1 MCPHPTEFLPLHLMK
16 YRGGGG
22 DQIIKR
28 SENLGPLSY
37 LVFVKVEFMEMGT
50 PVSNKYYIGSPRG
63 EVYGLDHTLT
73 RFADP
78 EVMVNLRPQ
87 TDIPGL
93 VLTGNDYKII
103 LTITSN

>member
-1 MCPHPTEFLPLHLMK
+1 M
-16 YRGGGG
+16 
-22 DQIIKR
+22 KR

-93 VLTGNDYKII
+93 VLTGNEGQLAYRGFPIWIFLVSVSPI
-103 LTITSN
+103 LLEQH